1 MVIKQINIFSKLLTF
16 FNEGVMLRILFL
28 LSLHNQMLIWDYCK
42 FYINLEFCK
51 IKKKSLVSLYN

>member
-16 FNEGVMLRILFL
+16 FNGGVMLRILFL

-42 FYINLEFCK
+42 SYINLKLCK

>member
-1 MVIKQINIFSKLLTF
+1 
-16 FNEGVMLRILFL
+16 MLRILFL
-28 LSLHNQMLIWDYCK
+28 LSLYNQMLIWDYCK